1 MKLIDR
7 INTYFAKERIKEQIK
22 DKEFIINNITKTIKG
37 TNNIITQIE
46 IYNAVSL
53 EFNKFISKE
62 QERLTNELNH
72 VKAFVNGGKA

>member
-53 EFNKFISKE
+53 EFNKFVSKE

-72 VKAFVNGGKA
+72 VKAFVNGGTM